1 MADSSSQQRTW
12 MRQGDEQM
20 QNRVG
25 DVIPSD
31 QEVQGVVKD
40 IQNDLTVAQR
50 LGPLELA
57 TASLDCP
64 SPQRDISP

>member
-1 MADSSSQQRTW
+1 
-12 MRQGDEQM
+12 M

-64 SPQRDISP
+64 RPQRDISP